1 MSVETIL
8 TKFIQLNYSELDE
21 NFEKHILKRLNTGIC
36 TKDIGHVLDISEILS
51 LDSVPIVRGSNPSF
65 SVTYKAKILK
75 PEKGKKIKDC
85 KITLIFDQGIFLEY
99 GPLQICVSILGKNKE
114 ITLSSDKKSFTFK
127 EKEYFLGDK
136 VNIEVTAVQY
146 EKHAFNT
153 LAKLI

>member
-1 MSVETIL
+1 MAVETIL
-8 TKFIQLNYSELDE
+8 TKIIELNYSELDE

-36 TKDIGHVLDISEILS
+36 TKDIGHVLDISDILS

-85 KITLIFDQGIFLEY
+85 VVTLIFDQGIFLEY
-99 GPLQICVSILGKNKE
+99 GPLQICVSILGKNNE
-114 ITLSSDKKSFTFK
+114 ITLSSDKKSFIFK
-127 EKEYFLGDK
+127 KKEYKIGDN
-136 VNIEVTAVQY
+136 VNLEITAVQY